1 MLALTSPPLYDA
13 SPFLSWLTI
22 GATIVV
28 PTLFWYLSSRR
39 RVLTYMTV
47 TAAPLLGS
55 GLPGMPDTKLEVLM
69 DSKPLADAQ
78 VAMFRV
84 HNRSRRQI
92 PSKDFDDKTPLWFD
106 LGAKL
111 RYVGYDAEGTIHLES
126 LHQEATRI
134 GLGPVLIGGGQ
145 WLRLMIITE
154 GTPHITCP
162 YPSLIGVK
170 VRELQP
176 PDYRVT
182 RSLRVAIALTFGAAV
197 FWVYGIYNLLDIE
210 PPSREVGITALIIGM
225 ALLMLSTV
233 VLNAFRRRFGT
244 TRL

>member
-162 YPSLIGVK
+162 YPSLIGV
-170 VRELQP
+170 RSGSCSHRTIESP
-176 PDYRVT
+176 GACAS
-182 RSLRVAIALTFGAAV
+182 RSLLPSEQRCSGSTAFITSLISNRLAAKSESQ
-197 FWVYGIYNLLDIE
+197 L
-210 PPSREVGITALIIGM
+210 
-225 ALLMLSTV
+225 
-233 VLNAFRRRFGT
+233 
-244 TRL
+244 